1 MTDAGISAE
10 AAIGGFELA
19 AGSKPRALAI
29 TIEGKLATSGASAI
43 FGDGNGTTVSGTANG
58 QTGTVTFGAGSVTL
72 NAPSAGV
79 MTGEWIIGDGSGTDD
94 DLDIIMADGDIAI
107 QQSTNGVGSAF
118 SPLKTVAITAA
129 TAGGAKPNFT
139 AANHGLG
146 VNDVVRVTGASN
158 ANHNTTH
165 IIDNVAD
172 QNTFRGSATVAGSSS
187 TTATAVHKVMAGG
200 VSITSINGG
209 TVSFIAFSADET
221 GDGDITTGDSYR
233 LNLKAY
239 ARGGV

>member
-43 FGDGNGTTVSGTANG
+43 FGDGNGNTVSGTANG

-94 DLDIIMADGDIAI
+94 DLDVFMADGDFVA

-118 SPLKTVAITAA
+118 SPLKSVAITAA
-129 TAGGAKPNFT
+129 TAGGGKPSFT
-139 AANHGLG
+139 AANHGLV
-146 VNDVVRVTGASN
+146 VNDVVVVSGASN
-158 ANHNTTH
+158 ANHNTVH
-165 IIDNVAD
+165 VIDNVAD
-172 QNTFRGSATVAGSSS
+172 ANTFRGSANVAGSAS
-187 TTATAVHKVMAGG
+187 TTATAVHKLMAGG

-209 TVSFIAFSADET
+209 TVSFIAFCTHEDDSDLS
-221 GDGDITTGDSYR
+221 TGDSYR

>member
-29 TIEGKLATSGASAI
+29 TVEGKLATSG
-43 FGDGNGTTVSGTANG
+43 VSGIFWNG
-58 QTGTVTFGAGSVTL
+58 QTLNAFGTGASAAITYGAGSLTL

-107 QQSTNGVGSAF
+107 QQSTNGTGSAF
-118 SPLKTVAITAA
+118 SPLKTVAITNA
-129 TAGGAKPNFT
+129 TGGGAKPVFT
-139 AANHGLG
+139 AANHGFV

-165 IIDNVAD
+165 VIDQVSDA
-172 QNTFRGSATVAGSSS
+172 NTFRGSVVVSGSAS

-209 TVSFIAFSADET
+209 TVSFMAFSADET
-221 GDGDITTGDSYR
+221 GDGDISTGDSYR